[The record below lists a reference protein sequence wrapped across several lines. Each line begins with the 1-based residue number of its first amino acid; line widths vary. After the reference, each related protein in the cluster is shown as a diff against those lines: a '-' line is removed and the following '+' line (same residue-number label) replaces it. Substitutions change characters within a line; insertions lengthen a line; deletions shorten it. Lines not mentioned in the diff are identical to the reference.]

1 MGADEDAPGLADVL
15 ANNAKV
21 SDVIVDMDGIAVMS
35 AGTPG
40 LRVSDRLN
48 TTAFDSMVAELRG
61 RYDLIL
67 FDAPP
72 AVVSGDGMILAN
84 KLDAAIVL
92 VRAHQDHRGL
102 VARMIR
108 QMSESRCEL
117 LGVILN
123 RPRGIAGG
131 YLRKNYATMAE
142 YSAGNG

>member
-1 MGADEDAPGLADVL
+1 
-15 ANNAKV
+15 
-21 SDVIVDMDGIAVMS
+21 
-35 AGTPG
+35 
-40 LRVSDRLN
+40 VSDRLN